1 MRQYQWPWLFIVG
14 TFLFALRAV
23 RPKRPTGRN
32 KYGLD
37 ACSNYG
43 AGGIPADGAAGVVA
57 R

>member
-37 ACSNYG
+37 ACSNYS